1 MMETSRSNSFAILA
15 LTVLA
20 AGALLLDHTGFF
32 AGAFRTEILAMVD
45 GGDVVSVGEAVT
57 AHNTS
62 ASDKASAR
70 YSRR

>member
-1 MMETSRSNSFAILA
+1 METSRSIFFAILA

-20 AGALLLDHTGFF
+20 AGALLLEHTGSF
-32 AGAFRTEILAMVD
+32 AGAFRTEILARVD

-57 AHNTS
+57 AQNTS

-70 YSRR
+70 